1 VGAID
6 EHGVPL
12 QLEVDVR
19 DDVPEPADIYLVCS
33 DGLHGMIEDKQ
44 IAYLLSKYDDITQA
58 AARLIELANDQGGKD
73 NITVVLVRVAEAG
86 AR

>member
-1 VGAID
+1 VGALD
-6 EHGVPL
+6 EHGAPL
-12 QLEVDVR
+12 QLEVEVR
-19 DDVPEPADIYLVCS
+19 DDVPEPGDIYLLSS

-44 IAYLLSKYDDITQA
+44 IAYLLLKFDDITQA